1 MMSIRTKQY
10 QPLTDHETVWQLMVD
25 TYVPRCENGMAAPF
39 FEYALTASWFD
50 PRCLYLNRLWLEG
63 DRAVGFVF
71 YENPVSSLFF
81 HLRPGYEYL
90 AEEMVAYA
98 DECMRGADGEKE
110 LVFFPGQTALMEAA
124 KKRGYRQ
131 AWEHEDW
138 LLDLRTTDLN
148 AHLPEVF
155 HFVEPDQVDP
165 VRLAECTWK
174 GFDHED
180 KGPFINWEADETG
193 EDWTPQ
199 RSYRGV
205 ISNMMAPP
213 PHATFEHN
221 VIIANDQGEYVCFAG
236 MWWVEENRLAYMEPL
251 CTVPQYRRRGL
262 AAAALSKHA
271 RRMKALGAEYM
282 TGGGD
287 DFYRRL
293 GYDTS
298 IRWLHWKKA

>member
-1 MMSIRTKQY
+1 MKNVRTKQY
-10 QPLTDHETVWQLMVD
+10 QPLTDHQLVWDLMVD

-50 PRCLYLNRLWLEG
+50 PRYTYLNRLWLEG

-71 YENPVSSLFF
+71 YESPVSCIFF
-81 HLRPGYEYL
+81 HLRPGYEAL
-90 AEEMVAYA
+90 AEEMVAWA
-98 DECMRGADGEKE
+98 DEGMRGSAQEKE
-110 LVFFPGQTALMEAA
+110 LVLFPGQQALMEAA
-124 KKRGYRQ
+124 QRRGYQLAYEQ
-131 AWEHEDW
+131 ADH
-138 LLDLRTTDLN
+138 LLDLRRTELH
-148 AHLPEVF
+148 AKLPEGF
-155 HFVEPDQVDP
+155 HFVEPEKVDP

-180 KGPFINWEADETG
+180 KGPFIDWDAEETG
-193 EDWTPQ
+193 DDWTPQ
-199 RSYRGV
+199 KSYRGV
-205 ISNMMAPP
+205 ISSTMAPP

-221 VIIANDQGEYVCFAG
+221 VIIANSQEEYVCFAG
-236 MWWVEENRLAYMEPL
+236 MWWVKENRLAYMEPL
-251 CTVPQYRRRGL
+251 CTVPAYRRMGL
-262 AAAALSKHA
+262 AAAALSEHA